1 MEFSAYLCGLK
12 TGSSMIIA
20 TTDREDIR
28 NRTVQAATDVFLR
41 DGVEAVRMDDLAQ
54 SLSVS
59 KRTLY
64 EIFGSKEDLLV
75 ECLQRHITRITG
87 LIEDEMGSEE
97 DVLTV
102 FLKHL
107 EVLINES
114 RETNHHKFTDMDR
127 YPKLKSIFI
136 GHLAD
141 MEGRMRSFMDLGVR
155 QGVFRDDLNMDVLM
169 KAFSVM
175 GRMTKEESQR
185 GEFRYD
191 ELIDGTMVVLLRGI
205 AAPKGMEKLEK
216 YRYKSKN

>member
-1 MEFSAYLCGLK
+1 
-12 TGSSMIIA
+12 MIIA

-28 NRTVQAATDVFLR
+28 NKAVQAATEVFLR

-87 LIEDEMGSEE
+87 LIEEEMGTEE

-102 FLKHL
+102 FLRHL

-114 RETNHHKFTDMDR
+114 RGTNHYKFTDMDK

-136 GHLAD
+136 EHLAD
-141 MEGRMRSFMDLGVR
+141 MEGRMRTFMDLGVK

-169 KAFSVM
+169 KAFGVM

-216 YRYKSKN
+216 YRYKSKY